1 MGMIRDCL
9 SLVFHSDSFHDVWL
23 LKECGNEESWIKL
36 IRLPSFR
43 DHFDSNII
51 YISEDNTHVFLN
63 FKEDDK
69 LKWVVYDS
77 KSDTTISNSTK
88 TIEANL

>member
-9 SLVFHSDSFHDVWL
+9 SLVFHSNSFHDVWL

-36 IRLPSFR
+36 IRLPSFG
-43 DHFDSNII
+43 
-51 YISEDNTHVFLN
+51 
-63 FKEDDK
+63 DK

-77 KSDTTISNSTK
+77 KSDTTK
-88 TIEANL
+88 